1 MTERAHVRGMIRALG
16 TGGSPIVAELDS
28 RPRAPVGMRA
38 RLRQVIERLAEL
50 GATPEDPPAERLRK
64 GTLILVATVI
74 VITSTAW
81 VATYFALGLP
91 ISASIPLA
99 YQLVTV
105 AILAWFFRTKRF
117 GPLRTS
123 QLAMWLFLPVL
134 LQASIGGFIPS
145 SGVVLWS
152 AMAPFL
158 ALVLFGSRG
167 SVPWFVAYCA
177 LLVTLGIT
185 DPVLGSRATD
195 VPTAVVT
202 AFFVLNIGGVTATS
216 FLMLRYFVRAR
227 DVAMADLERAHATLE
242 MERGR
247 SERLLLNVL
256 PEQIAERLKGAE
268 ERIAERFDDVTVLF
282 ADLVGFTR
290 FTEGMDPGELV
301 ALLDEIF
308 SAFDDLADAAGLEK
322 IKTIGDAY
330 MVAGGLPERRPDHA
344 IAVARMALGMRKEL
358 SAIEVRRGV
367 LDAFSLRIGMDTGPV
382 VAGVIGRRKFI
393 YDLWGDTVNMA
404 SRMESQGVPG
414 EIQVTSRARDRL
426 VDAFELRLRGT
437 VDVKGKGPMD
447 TYLLV
452 GPRSIGPGR

>member
-1 MTERAHVRGMIRALG
+1 MLV
-16 TGGSPIVAELDS
+16 V
-28 RPRAPVGMRA
+28 VRA
-38 RLRQVIERLAEL
+38 RLRRVIERLADL
-50 GATPEDPPAERLRK
+50 GARPEDPPDERLRK
-64 GTLILVATVI
+64 GTLILAASVI

-99 YQLVTV
+99 YQVVTV
-105 AILAWFFRTKRF
+105 AMLAWFFRTKRF
-117 GPLRTS
+117 GPLKTS
-123 QLAMWLFLPVL
+123 QLAMWLLLPVL
-134 LQASIGGFIPS
+134 LQVSIGGFIPS

-152 AMAPFL
+152 ATTPFL
-158 ALVLFGSRG
+158 ALVLFGSR
-167 SVPWFVAYCA
+167 SVPWFVAYCV
-177 LLVTLGIT
+177 LLVTLGII
-185 DPVLGSRATD
+185 DPVLEGGAAD
-195 VPTAVVT
+195 IPTGIKT

-216 FLMLRYFVRAR
+216 YLMLRYFVRAR
-227 DVAMADLERAHATLE
+227 EVAMADLERAHASLA
-242 MERGR
+242 MERER

-256 PEQIAERLKGAE
+256 PEKIAERLKGAE
-268 ERIAERFDDVTVLF
+268 GRIAERFDDVTVLF

-322 IKTIGDAY
+322 IKTIGDSY
-330 MVAGGLPERRPDHA
+330 MVAGGLPERRPDHGV
-344 IAVARMALGMRKEL
+344 AVARMALGMRREL
-358 SAIEVRRGV
+358 SGIEVRRGV
-367 LDAFSLRIGMDTGPV
+367 LDAFSLRIGIDTGPV

-426 VDAFELRLRGT
+426 VDTFELRPRGT

-452 GPRSIGPGR
+452 GPRSIEPAR